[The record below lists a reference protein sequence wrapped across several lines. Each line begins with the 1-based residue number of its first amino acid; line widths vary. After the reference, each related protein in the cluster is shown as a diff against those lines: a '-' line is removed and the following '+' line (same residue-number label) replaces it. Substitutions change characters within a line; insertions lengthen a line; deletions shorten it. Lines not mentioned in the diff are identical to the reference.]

1 MNDCL
6 APDRYLKVY
15 FLKYNE
21 EKITKLKDV
30 EKYDCRNLLK
40 SYKLLKTKRLINKLI
55 DPSEDMADNVLKIY
69 LGVAVLFKNNQKYTI
84 SDTKDGDLY
93 VDYRFTFE

>member
-1 MNDCL
+1 M
-6 APDRYLKVY
+6 A

-21 EKITKLKDV
+21 ETITKLKDV
-30 EKYDCRNLLK
+30 ETYDCRKLLK
-40 SYKLLKTKRLINKLI
+40 SYKLLKTKRSINKLI
-55 DPSEDMADNVLKIY
+55 EPTEDIADNILKIY
-69 LGVAVLFKNNQKYTI
+69 LGIAVSFKNNHKYKI